1 MKKRKLTARTADR
14 HVLYQESVQDPEG
27 DALYL
32 TRYYRKLTGRELRLL
47 REDFCGTAILST
59 EFVRLHKENRAIG
72 VDFHAPTLAWGKRNN
87 LSKLSEDQRSRIT
100 LLRKNVLAVRSP
112 KAQMIAAL
120 NFSYCVFKTRPDVL
134 AYFRN
139 ARRSLKPGGLFLID
153 LYGGPEA
160 EVEQTERTRLKG
172 FTYIWDQSSFDP
184 LSFHTICK
192 IHFEFRDGT
201 RMRNAFIYDW
211 RLWTIPELRELF
223 AEAGFRDIHVLWEST
238 DLKTGRG
245 NGIYRRISRGHAD
258 SAYIAYVVGRV

>member
-14 HVLYQESVQDPEG
+14 HVLYQDSVQDPEG
-27 DALYL
+27 DAVYL
-32 TRYYRKLTGRELRLL
+32 SRYYRKVTGRELRFL

-59 EFVRLHKENRAIG
+59 EFVRLHEKNHAIG
-72 VDFHAPTLAWGKRNN
+72 VDLHAPTLAWGRRHN
-87 LSKLSEDQRSRIT
+87 LSQLTPEQRDRIT
-100 LLRKNVLAVRSP
+100 LLRKNVLAVRRP
-112 KAQMIAAL
+112 QVQMIAAL
-120 NFSYCVFKTRPDVL
+120 NFSYCVFKTRPDLL
-134 AYFRN
+134 AYFKN
-139 ARRSLKPGGLFLID
+139 TRRSLKRGGVFMID

-160 EVEQTERTRLKG
+160 EVEQQERTRLQG

-184 LSFHTICK
+184 LSFHTVCK

-201 RMRNAFIYDW
+201 RMRNAFVYDW

-223 AEAGFRDIHVLWEST
+223 GEAGFRDVHVLWEST

-258 SAYIAYVVGRV
+258 SAYIAYVVGRA